1 MDKSEHIH
9 MIAKHQVPV
18 QRTGVI
24 SCSGEGINTGLGHG
38 ERQQEH
44 GCTQT
49 GIERGTGGH
58 LHNYS
63 RTGTWIP
70 IMHNTQNP
78 SQ

>member
-24 SCSGEGINTGLGHG
+24 SSSGEGINMGVGNG

-63 RTGTWIP
+63 RAGTWIP
-70 IMHNTQNP
+70 IYAQHTKP
-78 SQ
+78 